1 MTMQEG
7 DEGITA
13 NARINLTGINLD
25 NSVGTVYN
33 LIWNEVN
40 TGTTFYLT
48 EVDTAA

>member
-7 DEGITA
+7 DEGTTA
-13 NARINLTGINLD
+13 NARINVTGINLTF
-25 NSVGTVYN
+25 SVGTVYN

-40 TGTTFYLT
+40 TGTTSIWS